1 MKFNYLELR
10 DSQELPASFEWPQP
24 LLTQTDTTRSF
35 IDQRISGDRFMLEL
49 SRALKQDTGIRRVP
63 VGFDFHVTV
72 GGDDLRIKI
81 NADNNAQSF
90 SVIDV
95 NHFDNAYGVFSCMSH
110 RHIYDFKPSNF
121 TIDTLALGPYTYRL
135 GFLTN
140 KQIDSLYHGKT
151 D

>member
-1 MKFNYLELR
+1 
-10 DSQELPASFEWPQP
+10 
-24 LLTQTDTTRSF
+24 
-35 IDQRISGDRFMLEL
+35 
-49 SRALKQDTGIRRVP
+49 

-95 NHFDNAYGVFSCMSH
+95 NDFDNAYGVFSCMSH
-110 RHIYDFKPSNF
+110 RHIYDFKPSRF
-121 TIDTLALGPYTYRL
+121 TIDTLAMGPYTRSL

-140 KQIDSLYHGKT
+140 KQIDSLYHGNIN
-151 D
+151 